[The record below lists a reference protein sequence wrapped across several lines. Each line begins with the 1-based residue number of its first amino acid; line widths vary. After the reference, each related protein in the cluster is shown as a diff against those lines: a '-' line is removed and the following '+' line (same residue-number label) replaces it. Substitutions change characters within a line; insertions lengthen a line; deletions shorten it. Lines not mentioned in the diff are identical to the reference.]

1 MNADGGYE
9 EWPAPAALRASV
21 ACLWTRSAP
30 DDPAGPTL
38 ILPDGCVDLIWKRG
52 QGAFVAGP
60 DTGPAPTTIAADDVI
75 VGVRFRPGAGLA
87 LGPPLH
93 ELRDR
98 RVDIAELDRDLARR
112 LPAELPSA
120 VALARLAEA
129 AEDRARARPPDP
141 AVREA
146 TMLLAWPRTRVS
158 EIERAVGLGER
169 QLRRRFDAAVGYG
182 PKMLQRIIRFRR
194 FLGSLDR
201 ASGRPDL
208 ARIAFES
215 GYADQAHLSRES
227 ARLAG
232 MSPSALAGRRA
243 IVAGNSLDVRSQAQ
257 EASTLP
263 ASGRS
268 SGGAW
273 L

>member
-1 MNADGGYE
+1 VNADGGYE

-30 DDPAGPTL
+30 ADPAGPTL

-60 DTGPAPTTIAADDVI
+60 DTGPAPTTIAPDDVL
-75 VGVRFRPGAGLA
+75 VGVRFRPGAGFA
-87 LGPPLH
+87 LGSPLH

-112 LPAELPSA
+112 LPAELPPQ

-141 AVREA
+141 AIREA
-146 TMLLAWPRTRVS
+146 TVLLAWPRTRVS
-158 EIERAVGLGER
+158 EIERTVGLGER

-182 PKMLQRIIRFRR
+182 PKMLQRIIRFRH

-201 ASGRPDL
+201 APGRPDL

-232 MSPSALAGRRA
+232 MSPSALAVRRPV
-243 IVAGNSLDVRSQAQ
+243 VAGNGLDIRTQAQ
-257 EASTLP
+257 GASTLP
-263 ASGRS
+263 GSGRS